1 MSLNRQFTYLVK
13 PLLNYITTKFFIL
26 GQVNYE
32 GLTNLI
38 NDSSDDVTQAIIKLK
53 KIIQDLVQP
62 FYIKSST
69 PILQTELAENLPYLN
84 YVRRVMIDLYQFT
97 ETQKRKSTNRN
108 NNPVIVPDV
117 ANKLVIH
124 HRNVVIFYL

>member
-38 NDSSDDVTQAIIKLK
+38 NDSSEDVKQ
-53 KIIQDLVQP
+53 
-62 FYIKSST
+62 
-69 PILQTELAENLPYLN
+69 
-84 YVRRVMIDLYQFT
+84 
-97 ETQKRKSTNRN
+97 
-108 NNPVIVPDV
+108 
-117 ANKLVIH
+117 
-124 HRNVVIFYL
+124 